1 MRHCAQMYTGSMEKK
16 TKKSKIV
23 PIVIV
28 LAILLLG
35 AGGWFAW
42 SKLQSPT
49 GVADLM
55 SNAKNESNGLLD
67 SFSGS
72 ITDLVKKG
80 VNVTCTFEQSDESG
94 KTNGTVYVAGDKF
107 SGEFTHVDSEQ
118 VASTTNLIRDQEYM
132 YTWTKTRQG
141 MMAIKMKLEDYE
153 VSGEVPEAP
162 AAEPNAKAT
171 IDWDP
176 QATYSC
182 KPWIPDNAKF
192 TVPSDINF
200 TDVGEQMKTIQD
212 QANTLRQDQCGACEQ
227 LSGEMKAACLV
238 QLGC

>member
-1 MRHCAQMYTGSMEKK
+1 MYTGSMEKK
-16 TKKSKIV
+16 NKKSKMI
-23 PIVIV
+23 PIIIGLV
-28 LAILLLG
+28 ILLLG
-35 AGGWFAW
+35 TGGWFAW
-42 SKLQSPT
+42 SKMRSPAGMT
-49 GVADLM
+49 DLI
-55 SNAKNESNGLLD
+55 NGAKSESGSLLD
-67 SFSGS
+67 TFTGS

-118 VASTTNLIRDQEYM
+118 VTSTTNLIRDQEYM
-132 YTWTKTRQG
+132 YTWTKTPQG

-153 VSGEVPEAP
+153 ISGEMPEAP
-162 AAEPNAKAT
+162 AAEPSTEAT

-182 KPWIPDNAKF
+182 KPWIPDNDKF
-192 TVPSDINF
+192 AVPSEINF